1 MKLKAKKMND
11 FLVYSLQ
18 TILLQLGFLIIFE
31 IFFKKETFFKAN
43 RFYLLGSILLSLI
56 IPLIKIPI
64 KGNIQKQTFFQL
76 KEIVVSNA
84 GFIENKSEITSSFIP
99 LFILYGIGI
108 LVFLMLF
115 LIKLFKIYQIKKNT
129 LIEVIDQV
137 EVHRIKNSKQAFS
150 FFNYI
155 FIGNDNSNIETIVK
169 HEKVHKNQLHS
180 LDLVFLEMLK
190 IIFWFNPLVY
200 FYQKRIVETHEFEAD
215 SNSISENKSCYYETL
230 ICQIFEVNSISLTN
244 NFYNQSL
251 IKKRLVMLQK
261 SKSKKAGMIKYLVV
275 VPMTVLS
282 LMLFSTSVVAQVN
295 KGETVEK
302 KKEKLLKEIKEF
314 NQSATKE
321 EKIKVLDENF
331 LEENLKEL
339 SKNTEAKIIN
349 TKPTSDD
356 PIPFALLENPPAF
369 EGCEEKTGNDA
380 KECFIRAMND
390 HIKTH
395 FNYPKEA
402 VDKKVQ
408 GRVTIMFQITK
419 EGLIENLNVK
429 GTGNDNSYLLE
440 EEAIKII
447 RLLPKFQPAMI
458 EGEAVA
464 VSYAQPIAFRLQ
476 K

>member
-99 LFILYGIGI
+99 FYILYGIGI

-129 LIEVIDQV
+129 LIEVIDEV

-215 SNSISENKSCYYETL
+215 SNSISENKSSYYETL

-282 LMLFSTSVVAQVN
+282 LMLFSTTAIAQEKNSKAV
-295 KGETVEK
+295 KETNE
-302 KKEKLLKEIKEF
+302 
-314 NQSATKE
+314 
-321 EKIKVLDENF
+321 
-331 LEENLKEL
+331 
-339 SKNTEAKIIN
+339 
-349 TKPTSDD
+349 
-356 PIPFALLENPPAF
+356 IPFAVIDEIPQF
-369 EGCEEKTGNDA
+369 EGCSINKGKEA
-380 KECFIRAMND
+380 KECFMNAMNE
-390 HIKTH
+390 HIRTN
-395 FNYPKEA
+395 FQYPKVA
-402 VDKKVQ
+402 LDKNNE
-408 GRVTIMFQITK
+408 GRVVVVFIIDANGNVSIDKVLGT
-419 EGLIENLNVK
+419 ENVK
-429 GTGNDNSYLLE
+429 LLE
-440 EEAIKII
+440 EEAIRII
-447 RLLPKFQPAMI
+447 KLLPKFKPGMYK
-458 EGEAVA
+458 GKAVK
-464 VSYAQPIAFRLQ
+464 VSYAQPIMFRIAPPPTPTIEPA
-476 K
+476 KK